1 MKRCPACK
9 RVELD
14 DTLAFCRVD
23 GTPLVSDSGLAIAD
37 ADTVK
42 FGSAPVASEV
52 KTSVLPRTLTD
63 SDINRPTAPTTVL
76 PAQSTSGRTR
86 ELSKLEWRK
95 ASLLVLAAIII
106 VAIAGLAYYYYTHKS
121 NAAINSI
128 AVLLFQNTSGDPNL
142 DYLSDGVS
150 ESIINSLSRVSQ
162 LKVMARSTMFRFKGR
177 ERDPQGVGK
186 ELGVGAV
193 MTGRMLQQGE
203 NLTVSVE
210 LVNVADGTQLWGE
223 QYNRRSADLATVQQE
238 IARDISERLRL
249 RLSGEEQQLNKGGT
263 NNTEAYQSYL
273 RGRFYWNKRTGDG
286 FRKAIEQ
293 FQQAID
299 RDPNYALAYDGL
311 ADCYLLLEQY
321 ASTPASETL
330 PKAKAA
336 AERALQIDDSLAEA
350 HASLACYY
358 DQSWRWDEAEKEFKR
373 AISLNPNYPTAHHW
387 YEIHLRLMG
396 RLDEALAEIKR
407 AQELDPLSPTLYVN
421 VSFVYFLKN
430 DLGSALEQAKRGV
443 DLDPNYPIAHQT
455 IGRVYIKQRRYA
467 EAVAEFQQDVAMDR
481 TAHALKDLGNAYA
494 VAGRRDEA
502 LAVVKELEEKYQKH
516 ESLGQY
522 VALVYAGLGD
532 LRQAFAWLEK
542 DFQAHSGEL
551 SSVIEEPG
559 FDPIRD
565 DPQYADLLRRMGLRP
580 WKA

>member
-1 MKRCPACK
+1 MKRCPQCK
-9 RVELD
+9 RVEND
-14 DTLAFCRVD
+14 DTLAFCRAD
-23 GTPLVSDSGLAIAD
+23 GTPLVSDSGPVGTD
-37 ADTVK
+37 ASTVR
-42 FGSAPVASEV
+42 FGSAPGASETD
-52 KTSVLPRTLTD
+52 TSILPQTVTD
-63 SDINRPTAPTTVL
+63 AGMSRATGPTTVL
-76 PAQSTSGRTR
+76 DRQHTISRTH
-86 ELSKLEWRK
+86 ELSRPKRRK
-95 ASLLVLAAIII
+95 AVVLTIVAVFIAAIA
-106 VAIAGLAYYYYTHKS
+106 VAAYFYLSRKNS
-121 NAAINSI
+121 AAINSI
-128 AVLLFQNTSGDPNL
+128 AVLPFQNTSGDPNL
-142 DYLSDGVS
+142 DYLSDGVT
-150 ESIINSLSRVSQ
+150 ESIINSLSRLTQ

-177 ERDPQGVGK
+177 ESDPQAVGK

-193 MTGRMLQQGE
+193 MIGRMLQQGE

-210 LVNVADGTQLWGE
+210 LVNVADGTQLLGE
-223 QYNRRSADLATVQQE
+223 QYNRRTSDLAAVQQE

-249 RLSGEEQQLNKGGT
+249 RLSAQERQLNKGGT

-273 RGRFYWNKRTGDG
+273 RGRYYWNKRTGDG

-299 RDPNYALAYDGL
+299 RDPGYALAYTGL

-321 ASTPASETL
+321 ASSPASETL

-336 AERALQIDDSLAEA
+336 AERALEIDDSLAEA
-350 HASLACYY
+350 HTSLARYY
-358 DQSWRWDEAEKEFKR
+358 HQSWRWEEAEKEFKR

-387 YEIHLRLMG
+387 YEIYLRAMG

-407 AQELDPLSPTLYVN
+407 AQELDPLSPVLYVN

-430 DLGSALEQAKRGV
+430 DLGSALEQAKRVV
-443 DLDPNYPIAHQT
+443 DLDPNYPLAHQSL
-455 IGRVYIKQRRYA
+455 GRVYIKQHRYP
-467 EAVAEFQQDVAMDR
+467 EAVAEFQQDVSTER
-481 TAHALKDLGNAYA
+481 TAHVLKDLGNAYA

-502 LAVVKELEEKYQKH
+502 LAVLKELEEKYKKH

-532 LRQAFAWLEK
+532 LGQAFAWLEK

-559 FDPIRD
+559 FGSIRGDPR
-565 DPQYADLLRRMGLRP
+565 YADLLRRMGLRP
-580 WKA
+580 W

>member
-1 MKRCPACK
+1 MKTCPACK
-9 RVELD
+9 RVETD
-14 DTLAFCRVD
+14 DALTFCRAD
-23 GTPLVSDSGLAIAD
+23 GTALISDSGSVSAEIGTA
-37 ADTVK
+37 K
-42 FGSAPVASEV
+42 FSSAPVVSEIE
-52 KTSVLPRTLTD
+52 TSILPQTVTD
-63 SDINRPTAPTTVL
+63 ADMSRPTAPTTVL
-76 PAQSTSGRTR
+76 DRQTTIGKTHG
-86 ELSKLEWRK
+86 LSKTKWRK
-95 ASLLVLAAIII
+95 ATGLILVATVIA
-106 VAIAGLAYYYYTHKS
+106 AIAGLAYYYYPHENS
-121 NAAINSI
+121 AAINSI
-128 AVLLFQNTSGDPNL
+128 AVLPFQNSSGDPNV
-142 DYLSDGVS
+142 DYLSDGVT
-150 ESIINSLSRVSQ
+150 ESIINSLSRLTQ

-177 ERDPQGVGK
+177 ESDPQAVGK
-186 ELGVGAV
+186 ELGVNAV
-193 MTGRMLQQGE
+193 MTGRMLQQGD
-203 NLTVSVE
+203 NLALSVE

-223 QYNRRSADLATVQQE
+223 QYNRRAADLATVQQE

-249 RLSGEEQQLNKGGT
+249 RFSGEDRQLNKGGT

-273 RGRFYWNKRTGDG
+273 RGRYYWNKRTSDG
-286 FRKAIEQ
+286 FKKAIEQ

-358 DQSWRWDEAEKEFKR
+358 DQSWRWDEAEEEFKR

-387 YEIHLRLMG
+387 YEIHLRLVG

-430 DLGSALEQAKRGV
+430 DLGSALEQARRGV
-443 DLDPNYPIAHQT
+443 DLDPNYPIAHQI
-455 IGRVYIKQRRYA
+455 IGRVYIKQRRYP
-467 EAVAEFQQDVAMDR
+467 EAVAEFQQDVAAER

-494 VAGRRDEA
+494 VAGKRDEA
-502 LAVVKELEEKYQKH
+502 LAVLKELEEKYQKH

-532 LRQAFAWLEK
+532 LGQTFAWLEK

-559 FDPIRD
+559 FDSIRG
-565 DPQYADLLRRMGLRP
+565 DPRYTDLLRRMGMRP
-580 WKA
+580 WKT

>member
-9 RVELD
+9 RVEPD
-14 DTLAFCRVD
+14 DTLAFCRAD
-23 GTPLVSDSGLAIAD
+23 GTPLVNDSGSVGAEAG
-37 ADTVK
+37 TVR
-42 FGSAPVASEV
+42 FGSSPVASEV
-52 KTSVLPRTLTD
+52 ETNLLLPHATEAD
-63 SDINRPTAPTTVL
+63 MNRATAPTTVL
-76 PAQSTSGRTR
+76 DRQPAISRTR
-86 ELSKLEWRK
+86 ELGKSKWRK
-95 ASLLVLAAIII
+95 ATVLILTATVI
-106 VAIAGLAYYYYTHKS
+106 VTIVGLAYYYYTHKS
-121 NAAINSI
+121 NTAINSI
-128 AVLLFQNTSGDPNL
+128 AVLPFQNTSGDQNL
-142 DYLSDGVS
+142 DYLSDGVT
-150 ESIINSLSRVSQ
+150 ESIINSLSRVAQ

-177 ERDPQGVGK
+177 ESEPQSVGK

-193 MTGRMLQQGE
+193 MTGRMLQQGD

-223 QYNRRSADLATVQQE
+223 QYNRRAADLATVQQE

-249 RLSGEEQQLNKGGT
+249 RLSAAERQLNKGGT
-263 NNTEAYQSYL
+263 NNTEAYQFYL
-273 RGRFYWNKRTGDG
+273 RGRYYWNKRTGDG
-286 FRKAIEQ
+286 FKKAIEQ

-321 ASTPASETL
+321 ASTPANETL

-350 HASLACYY
+350 HASLASYY
-358 DQSWRWDEAEKEFKR
+358 HQSWRWDEAEKEFKR

-387 YEIHLRLMG
+387 YEVHLRSMG

-407 AQELDPLSPTLYVN
+407 AQELDPLSPVLYVN

-430 DLGSALEQAKRGV
+430 DLGSAGEQAKRV
-443 DLDPNYPIAHQT
+443 LELDPNFPQAHES
-455 IGRVYIKQRRYA
+455 IGRVYLKQHRYQ
-467 EAVAEFQQDVAMDR
+467 EAVAEFQQDVATER
-481 TAHALKDLGNAYA
+481 TAHVLKDLGNAYA

-502 LAVVKELEEKYQKH
+502 LAVLKELEEKYQKH

-532 LRQAFAWLEK
+532 PGQAFTWLEK

-551 SSVIEEPG
+551 SSVIEAPG
-559 FDPIRD
+559 FDPIRG
-565 DPQYADLLRRMGLRP
+565 DPRYTDLLRRMGLRP
-580 WKA
+580 WKT

>member
-1 MKRCPACK
+1 VSATIAIGTQLGRYEIRSLIGEGGMGEVYLA
-9 RVELD
+9 E
-14 DTLAFCRVD
+14 DTRLHRKVALKILP
-23 GTPLVSDSGLAIAD
+23 TE
-37 ADTVK
+37 
-42 FGSAPVASEV
+42 VASNQDRMRRFNQE
-52 KTSVLPRTLTD
+52 
-63 SDINRPTAPTTVL
+63 
-76 PAQSTSGRTR
+76 AQ
-86 ELSKLEWRK
+86 
-95 ASLLVLAAIII
+95 AA
-106 VAIAGLAYYYYTHKS
+106 
-121 NAAINSI
+121 AAINHPNI
-128 AVLLFQNTSGDPNL
+128 AQI
-142 DYLSDGVS
+142 Y
-150 ESIINSLSRVSQ
+150 EI
-162 LKVMARSTMFRFKGR
+162 
-177 ERDPQGVGK
+177 
-186 ELGVGAV
+186 
-193 MTGRMLQQGE
+193 GE
-203 NLTVSVE
+203 HN
-210 LVNVADGTQLWGE
+210 
-223 QYNRRSADLATVQQE
+223 
-238 IARDISERLRL
+238 
-249 RLSGEEQQLNKGGT
+249 GT
-263 NNTEAYQSYL
+263 NFIAM
-273 RGRFYWNKRTGDG
+273 
-286 FRKAIEQ
+286 
-293 FQQAID
+293 
-299 RDPNYALAYDGL
+299 
-311 ADCYLLLEQY
+311 
-321 ASTPASETL
+321 
-330 PKAKAA
+330 
-336 AERALQIDDSLAEA
+336 
-350 HASLACYY
+350 
-358 DQSWRWDEAEKEFKR
+358 EF
-373 AISLNPNYPTAHHW
+373 IAHHW
-387 YEIHLRLMG
+387 YEIHLRLLG

-580 WKA
+580 WKT